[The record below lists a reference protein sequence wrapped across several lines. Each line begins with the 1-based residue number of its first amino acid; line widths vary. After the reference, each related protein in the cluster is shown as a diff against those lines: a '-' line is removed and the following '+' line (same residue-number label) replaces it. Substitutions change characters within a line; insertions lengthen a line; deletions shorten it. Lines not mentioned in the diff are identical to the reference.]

1 MSEETGIRINFI
13 NSEVILLGGLFIDV
27 FFLIFTLLN

>member
-13 NSEVILLGGLFIDV
+13 NTEVILLGGLFIDV
-27 FFLIFTLLN
+27 FFFNSHSS